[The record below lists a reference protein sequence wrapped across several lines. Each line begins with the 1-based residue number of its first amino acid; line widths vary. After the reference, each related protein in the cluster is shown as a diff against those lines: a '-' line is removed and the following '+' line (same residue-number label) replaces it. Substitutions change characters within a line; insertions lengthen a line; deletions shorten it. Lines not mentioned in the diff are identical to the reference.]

1 MGSYEPGR
9 CGERVRLMGVVSVSV
24 IDLMGRK
31 GEASAACD
39 FFELENAQEG
49 ALVLVWVRKRQTP
62 SR

>member
-1 MGSYEPGR
+1 
-9 CGERVRLMGVVSVSV
+9 MGVVSVSV